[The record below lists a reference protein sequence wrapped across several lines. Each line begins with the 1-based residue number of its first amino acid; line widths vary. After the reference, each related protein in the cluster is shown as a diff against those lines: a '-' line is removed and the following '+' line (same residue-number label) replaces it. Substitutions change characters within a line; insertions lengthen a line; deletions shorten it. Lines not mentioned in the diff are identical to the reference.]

1 MHCDYPLPSVGLAF
15 WKSPRRKLFAV
26 IGKGRKRPIVL
37 DSDDDDFEPTTKRLR
52 TENKLDIVLDTMDAI
67 KETLSDVMSLTKDTR
82 IPVGLKRLMRDAFK
96 CNICHTVPVRPP
108 VIVTKC
114 CKKILG
120 CEPCVNHWYSGDEA
134 LTKTCPA
141 CRADRGYNETMLL
154 RGLDEF
160 LIGVRQAIQTEDE
173 RDEEELPAVTVD

>member
-1 MHCDYPLPSVGLAF
+1 MVIFFLFHFVGLAF

-26 IGKGRKRPIVL
+26 IGTDRKRSIVL
-37 DSDDDDFEPTTKRLR
+37 DLDGDDFEPTRKRLR
-52 TENKLDIVLDTMDAI
+52 TENKLDLVLDSMDSI

-82 IPVGLKRLMRDAFK
+82 IPIGLKRLMRDAFK
-96 CNICHTVPVRPP
+96 CNICQSIPVRPP
-108 VIVTKC
+108 VIITKC

-120 CEPCVNHWYSGDEA
+120 CEPCEPLVQRWEA

-173 RDEEELPAVTVD
+173 RDEEEIPAVTVD

>member
-1 MHCDYPLPSVGLAF
+1 MVIFFLFHFVGLAF

-26 IGKGRKRPIVL
+26 IGTDRKRSIVL
-37 DSDDDDFEPTTKRLR
+37 DSDDDDFEPTRKQLR
-52 TENKLDIVLDTMDAI
+52 TENKLDLVLDSMDSV

-82 IPVGLKRLMRDAFK
+82 IPIGLKRLMRDAFK
-96 CNICHTVPVRPP
+96 CNICQSIPVRPP
-108 VIVTKC
+108 VIITKC

-141 CRADRGYNETMLL
+141 CHADRGYNETMLL
-154 RGLDEF
+154 WGLDEF

-173 RDEEELPAVTVD
+173 RDEEEIPAVTVD